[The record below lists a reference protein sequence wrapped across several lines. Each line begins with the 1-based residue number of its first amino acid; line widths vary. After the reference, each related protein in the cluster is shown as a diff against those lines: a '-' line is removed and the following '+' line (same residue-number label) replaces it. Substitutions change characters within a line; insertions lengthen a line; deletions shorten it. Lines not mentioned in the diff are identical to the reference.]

1 MRTGAGGWTGR
12 QAGRQAGRQLSIGLE
27 KKVKARKHGKRIK
40 RTKVTFPLFCYVAK
54 Y

>member
-1 MRTGAGGWTGR
+1 MPQDR
-12 QAGRQAGRQLSIGLE
+12 QRSIGLE
-27 KKVKARKHGKRIK
+27 KKVKARKHEKKIK